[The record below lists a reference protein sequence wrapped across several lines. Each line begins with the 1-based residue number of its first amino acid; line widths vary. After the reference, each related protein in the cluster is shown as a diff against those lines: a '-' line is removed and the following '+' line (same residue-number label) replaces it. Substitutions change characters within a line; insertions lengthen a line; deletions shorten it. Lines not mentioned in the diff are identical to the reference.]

1 MFQFFYC
8 GLGTSLVSAIMH
20 LSLGA
25 LSWFMLNSFL
35 EGVSTGTEKKAT
47 CLFKHHSLPQIKKI
61 VTIIESKYLV
71 NS

>member
-1 MFQFFYC
+1 
-8 GLGTSLVSAIMH
+8 
-20 LSLGA
+20 
-25 LSWFMLNSFL
+25 MLNSFL

-47 CLFKHHSLPQIKKI
+47 CLFKHHSLPQIKKT